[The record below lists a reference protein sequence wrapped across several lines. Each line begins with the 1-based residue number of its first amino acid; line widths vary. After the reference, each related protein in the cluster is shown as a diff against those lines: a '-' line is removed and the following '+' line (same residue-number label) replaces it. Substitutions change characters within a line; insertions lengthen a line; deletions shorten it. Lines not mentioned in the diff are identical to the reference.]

1 MNLFDWALIALFAF
15 GALYG
20 YKSGLIQSA
29 LNLIGVFAA
38 MWLSSRFAS
47 GVVSNFTDDLES
59 EALTTAIGY
68 VVIFIVVFIGVQI
81 VGKIVRTMLGIMFLG
96 WVDKLGGIALGVV
109 IGVILTGGLTTVS
122 ARYAYVFDE
131 SDDPSLVNRLV
142 EDGLNKAGRGRVDT
156 WLVESQLVPTVLDVR
171 DALPGDM
178 LSMVSGDFTTALDIL
193 QERVDEAQAAEEG

>member
-29 LNLIGVFAA
+29 LNLIGVFVA

-47 GVVSNFTDDLES
+47 VIVSNFTDDLES

-68 VVIFIVVFIGVQI
+68 VVIFIAVFIGVQI
-81 VGKIVRTMLGIMFLG
+81 VGKIARTMLGILFLG

-178 LSMVSGDFTTALDIL
+178 LSMVSGDFTIALDIL
-193 QERVDEAQAAEEG
+193 QKRVDEAQAAEEG

>member
-1 MNLFDWALIALFAF
+1 
-15 GALYG
+15 
-20 YKSGLIQSA
+20 
-29 LNLIGVFAA
+29 
-38 MWLSSRFAS
+38 
-47 GVVSNFTDDLES
+47 
-59 EALTTAIGY
+59 
-68 VVIFIVVFIGVQI
+68 
-81 VGKIVRTMLGIMFLG
+81 MLGILFLG

-178 LSMVSGDFTTALDIL
+178 LSMVSGDFTIALDIL
-193 QERVDEAQAAEEG
+193 QKRVDEAQAAEEG